1 MKRNIFGLSLIA
13 AAILLFVPGT
23 QAKEVYKSMDQQE
36 SLIFD
41 FKNESEI
48 GYWRIVND
56 GVMGGLSKSEI
67 VYSDGNTAIFRGI
80 VSLENNG
87 GFASTRTIPRSYELD
102 GHDGILIRVKGD
114 GKKYQFRVRTNDRF
128 DGISYRYQFTTKLNT
143 WMIIDIPFH
152 ECVPVFRGRILR
164 DVETIL
170 PEEIQQLGFLISN
183 KQAGKFQLEI
193 DWIKAYIC
201 SFNLLNC

>member
-13 AAILLFVPGT
+13 VTILLLPEA
-23 QAKEVYKSMDQQE
+23 QAREVYKNMDQQE

-87 GFASTRTIPRSYELD
+87 GFASTRTITRSYELD

-128 DGISYRYQFTTKLNT
+128 DGISYRYQFTTELNT

-193 DWIKAYIC
+193 DWIKAYKK
-201 SFNLLNC
+201 

>member
-13 AAILLFVPGT
+13 VTILLLPEA
-23 QAKEVYKSMDQQE
+23 QAREVYKNMDQQE

-87 GFASTRTIPRSYELD
+87 GFASTRTITRSYELD

-128 DGISYRYQFTTKLNT
+128 DGISYRYQFTTELDT
-143 WMIIDIPFH
+143 WMIIDIPIH

-183 KQAGKFQLEI
+183 KQAGKFQLVI
-193 DWIKAYIC
+193 DWIKAYKK
-201 SFNLLNC
+201 

>member
-13 AAILLFVPGT
+13 VTILLLPEA
-23 QAKEVYKSMDQQE
+23 QAREVYKNMDQQE

-128 DGISYRYQFTTKLNT
+128 DGISYRYQFTTELDT
-143 WMIIDIPFH
+143 WMIIDIPIH

-193 DWIKAYIC
+193 DWIKAYKK
-201 SFNLLNC
+201 

>member
-1 MKRNIFGLSLIA
+1 MKRYIFGLSLMA
-13 AAILLFVPGT
+13 VTILLFIPEA

-36 SLIFD
+36 RLIFD
-41 FKNESEI
+41 FQNESEI
-48 GYWRIVND
+48 EYWRVVND

-67 VYSDGNTAIFRGI
+67 VDSDGNTAIFRGI

-102 GHDGILIRVKGD
+102 GHAGIRLRIKGD
-114 GKKYQFRVRTNDRF
+114 GKKYQFRMRTNDRF

-152 ECVPVFRGRILR
+152 ACVPVFRGRMLKG
-164 DVETIL
+164 VETIV
-170 PEEIQQLGFLISN
+170 PEEIRQLGFLIAN
-183 KQAGKFQLEI
+183 KQAGRFQLEI
-193 DWIKAYIC
+193 DWIKAYKK
-201 SFNLLNC
+201 

>member
-1 MKRNIFGLSLIA
+1 MFGLSLIA
-13 AAILLFVPGT
+13 MTILLLTPEAQT
-23 QAKEVYKSMDQQE
+23 IEVYKSMDQQE

-193 DWIKAYIC
+193 DWIKAYKR
-201 SFNLLNC
+201 L

>member
-1 MKRNIFGLSLIA
+1 MKRNIVGLSLIA
-13 AAILLFVPGT
+13 VTILFTPGA
-23 QAKEVYKSMDQQE
+23 QAKEVHKSMDQQE
-36 SLIFD
+36 RLIFD
-41 FKNESEI
+41 FINESEI

-56 GVMGGLSKSEI
+56 GVMGGLSTSEI
-67 VYSDGNTAIFRGI
+67 VHTDGNTAIFRGI

-128 DGISYRYQFTTKLNT
+128 DGISYRYQFTTELNT

-193 DWIKAYIC
+193 DWIKAYKK
-201 SFNLLNC
+201 

>member
-36 SLIFD
+36 SLIYD
-41 FKNESEI
+41 FKNDGEI
-48 GYWRIVND
+48 GNWRIVND

-67 VYSDGNTAIFRGI
+67 VYTDGNTAIFRGI

-193 DWIKAYIC
+193 DWIKAYKK
-201 SFNLLNC
+201 L

>member
-1 MKRNIFGLSLIA
+1 MKRNIVGLSLIA
-13 AAILLFVPGT
+13 VTILFTPGA
-23 QAKEVYKSMDQQE
+23 QAKEVHKSMDQQE
-36 SLIFD
+36 RLIFD
-41 FKNESEI
+41 FINESEI

-56 GVMGGLSKSEI
+56 GVMGGLSTSEI
-67 VYSDGNTAIFRGI
+67 VYTDGNTAIFRGI

-128 DGISYRYQFTTKLNT
+128 DGISYRYQFTTELNT

-152 ECVPVFRGRILR
+152 ECVPVFRGRILG
-164 DVETIL
+164 DVEAIL

-193 DWIKAYIC
+193 DWIKAYKK
-201 SFNLLNC
+201 

>member
-1 MKRNIFGLSLIA
+1 MKRNIVGLSLIA
-13 AAILLFVPGT
+13 VTILLFISEA

-41 FKNESEI
+41 FKNENEI
-48 GYWRIVND
+48 EYWRIVND

-67 VYSDGNTAIFRGI
+67 VNSDGNTAIFRGI

-102 GHDGILIRVKGD
+102 GHNGILIRVKGD

-128 DGISYRYQFTTKLNT
+128 DGISYRYQFTTELNT

-152 ECVPVFRGRILR
+152 ECVPVFRGRILG
-164 DVETIL
+164 DVEAIL

-193 DWIKAYIC
+193 DWIKAYKK
-201 SFNLLNC
+201 

>member
-1 MKRNIFGLSLIA
+1 MKCNMFGLSLIA
-13 AAILLFVPGT
+13 MTILLLTPEAQT
-23 QAKEVYKSMDQQE
+23 IEVYKSMDQQE

-56 GVMGGLSKSEI
+56 GVMGGLSESEI
-67 VYSDGNTAIFRGI
+67 VYTDGNTAVFRGI

-102 GHDGILIRVKGD
+102 DHDGILIRVKGD

-193 DWIKAYIC
+193 DWIKAYKR
-201 SFNLLNC
+201 L

>member
-1 MKRNIFGLSLIA
+1 MKRNIVGLSLIA
-13 AAILLFVPGT
+13 VTILFTPGA
-23 QAKEVYKSMDQQE
+23 QAKEVHKSMDQQE
-36 SLIFD
+36 RLIFD
-41 FKNESEI
+41 FINESEI

-56 GVMGGLSKSEI
+56 GVMGGLSTSEI
-67 VYSDGNTAIFRGI
+67 VYTDGTTAIFRGI

-128 DGISYRYQFTTKLNT
+128 DGISYRYQFTTELNT

-152 ECVPVFRGRILR
+152 ECVPVFRGRILG
-164 DVETIL
+164 DVEAIL

-193 DWIKAYIC
+193 DWIKAYKK
-201 SFNLLNC
+201 